1 MQFPVS
7 RRRRSSRRSSRRSNR
22 PDSWF
27 LVDTVVDTS
36 NFTEAR
42 SPQHNDDNI
51 SSSQEAAATA
61 SPSHPSLHSLAHAGW
76 DDTDTEP
83 IIHYHDAH
91 PSFPSTTATADPTA
105 VHSPPSN
112 GVSSSTETAGTT
124 DTAIFHGHGR
134 PVPPTTTT
142 PYTDTPSL
150 TEGNMH
156 RLQREITQFHS
167 ASIAGWADNAGMGV
181 RLVGR
186 HLASAAAATAATGG
200 SSIAGG
206 GRGGD
211 GASAEWHFV
220 LASMPEPDDVLS
232 GSGAWACREGRG
244 YTGGRLGW

>member
-1 MQFPVS
+1 MQFPMS

-22 PDSWF
+22 PDSWL

-42 SPQHNDDNI
+42 SPQHNHDNI

-61 SPSHPSLHSLAHAGW
+61 STNHPSLHSLSHAAW

-83 IIHYHDAH
+83 IIYYHDAH
-91 PSFPSTTATADPTA
+91 PAFPSAAAAAGPTA

-112 GVSSSTETAGTT
+112 GVSSSTETAGTN
-124 DTAIFHGHGR
+124 DTAIFLGHGR
-134 PVPPTTTT
+134 AVPTTTTT
-142 PYTDTPSL
+142 PYPDTPSL
-150 TEGNMH
+150 TEGNMY

-167 ASIAGWADNAGMGV
+167 TSIAGWADNAGMGD

-186 HLASAAAATAATGG
+186 LASAAAPTAATGG
-200 SSIAGG
+200 SSIADG

-211 GASAEWHFV
+211 GAAAEWYFV
-220 LASMPEPDDVLS
+220 LAAVPEPDDVLS